1 MDESAVGP
9 HRATEGDSSGRRGS
23 RATESPGPSPVQL
36 VFAARICAAQ
46 TCPRSIRGESPTSV
60 VRFILLAGL
69 ATSAAAPLAKDQLL
83 VVPAGARHFTISAT
97 AAKHG
102 DVWSW
107 RLPDGRVAHRMS
119 MSLASENGIAALDGV
134 PGSGPLKSVVV
145 TATPIH
151 TQQPD
156 ARTAMPGAEVSHG
169 EGEISILSPEFF
181 TWRRRPRS

>member
-1 MDESAVGP
+1 MLA
-9 HRATEGDSSGRRGS
+9 
-23 RATESPGPSPVQL
+23 
-36 VFAARICAAQ
+36 
-46 TCPRSIRGESPTSV
+46 
-60 VRFILLAGL
+60 VRFMLLAGL
-69 ATSAAAPLAKDQLL
+69 ATSAAAAPLAKDQLL

-107 RLPDGRVAHRMS
+107 RLPDGRVAYRMS

-134 PGSGPLKSVVV
+134 LGSGPIKSVVV